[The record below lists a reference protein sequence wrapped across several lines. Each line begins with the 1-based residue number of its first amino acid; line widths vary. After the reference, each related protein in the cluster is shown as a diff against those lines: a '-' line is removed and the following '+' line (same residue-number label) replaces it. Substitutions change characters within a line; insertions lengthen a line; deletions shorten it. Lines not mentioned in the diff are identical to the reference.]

1 MTECFSDSGSRM
13 SAHRRFVSALAID
26 AVGSGIWM
34 PLSLLY
40 FLHQTSLSLVH
51 LGAAM
56 TIANVA
62 VLAVVPAIGSLVDRL
77 GPKIVM
83 QAGNAGAAVAFVLY
97 PFAHSMAAVAVLV
110 FAAAATR
117 FAFWGALGPMVTQ
130 ITERGERE
138 LWFGFLQAMRNAG
151 YGVGG
156 VLAAVALTVG
166 SDAAFQSVVLL
177 NAASYVL
184 AFLLMLGVAGGGRVA
199 AGETRS
205 GGANRGWWVAFAD
218 RGYRW
223 LIVVIFCYALAETT
237 LNVAMPVYF
246 IDTLDLPGWVPG
258 IVFVIN
264 TVMIG
269 VGQGLVVRSMTGLA
283 RRRVL
288 HAAVAFSAVSFVL
301 LYAAGALSVTTGVI
315 VVLVG
320 AVVFTLGEM
329 TAGPVVAALSA
340 EAPPPEQRGRFM
352 AATQLAWGASGAVA
366 PLLFTALL
374 HRGALWLWG
383 GAIVLCALWA
393 LTVEVMA
400 RRMPLARGVVTN
412 VAESATADPVAE
424 APTTP

>member
-1 MTECFSDSGSRM
+1 M
-13 SAHRRFVSALAID
+13 
-26 AVGSGIWM
+26 
-34 PLSLLY
+34 
-40 FLHQTSLSLVH
+40 
-51 LGAAM
+51 
-56 TIANVA
+56 
-62 VLAVVPAIGSLVDRL
+62 
-77 GPKIVM
+77 
-83 QAGNAGAAVAFVLY
+83 
-97 PFAHSMAAVAVLV
+97 
-110 FAAAATR
+110 
-117 FAFWGALGPMVTQ
+117 
-130 ITERGERE
+130 
-138 LWFGFLQAMRNAG
+138 
-151 YGVGG
+151 
-156 VLAAVALTVG
+156 
-166 SDAAFQSVVLL
+166 
-177 NAASYVL
+177 
-184 AFLLMLGVAGGGRVA
+184 A
-199 AGETRS
+199 AGETRA

-269 VGQGLVVRSMTGLA
+269 VGQGLVVRSMTGVA

-301 LYAAGALSVTTGVI
+301 LYAAGALSVTTGVV

-383 GAIVLCALWA
+383 GAIALCVLWA

-400 RRMPLARGVVTN
+400 RPDAAGPRGGHQPRRERDRRPGGRGADHTLRRAVVR
-412 VAESATADPVAE
+412 ASSSHRPGG
-424 APTTP
+424 